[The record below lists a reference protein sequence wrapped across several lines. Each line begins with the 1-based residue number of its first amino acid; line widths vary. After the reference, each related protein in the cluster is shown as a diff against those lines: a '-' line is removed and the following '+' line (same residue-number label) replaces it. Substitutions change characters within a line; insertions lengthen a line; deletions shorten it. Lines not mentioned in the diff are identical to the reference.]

1 MVLGELDPQY
11 QGKSVILAYAGG
23 DPPASFSA
31 LRLVVQVDVHGGRSV
46 RDVSRIEL
54 AKPRKRAHRLTNVR
68 LGSQA
73 DIVCAWR
80 GVCSGP
86 KSGHPMAVRKNSH
99 YSTALSTVAALTSS
113 AWVLDSLA
121 FRVSG
126 RRQR

>member
-54 AKPRKRAHRLTNVR
+54 AKPRKRAHRLTNVC
-68 LGSQA
+68 LGSLA
-73 DIVCAWR
+73 DMLGAGKR
-80 GVCSGP
+80 
-86 KSGHPMAVRKNSH
+86 VRFTPESRH
-99 YSTALSTVAALTSS
+99 S
-113 AWVLDSLA
+113 AR
-121 FRVSG
+121 RVK
-126 RRQR
+126 

>member
-54 AKPRKRAHRLTNVR
+54 AKPRKRAHRLTNVC
-68 LGSQA
+68 LGSLT
-73 DIVCAWR
+73 DIRERIRDVR
-80 GVCSGP
+80 FTP
-86 KSGHPMAVRKNSH
+86 KSRLVHPR
-99 YSTALSTVAALTSS
+99 YRCLLSASS
-113 AWVLDSLA
+113 RHLRAP
-121 FRVSG
+121 
-126 RRQR
+126 